1 MTVFKKIKK
10 IVSVAMIIVS
20 ALVFVLGFTIFIA
33 SVSASGGKVPSILG
47 YSVLQVQTGSM
58 EPEIA
63 TGSIIVVKET
73 DFDSLQIGDIISFY
87 SDNDKIK
94 GQVNT
99 HRIVNFVNGMGSKKV
114 AVTKGDANTMVDD
127 TPVYDID
134 VVGKLYYNFGTVG
147 SSVLGVLRN
156 PKIIFIFIILPL
168 IFITFSEAVNLVTLV
183 VESKMEKQKE
193 DNDGKSQEEKN

>member
-1 MTVFKKIKK
+1 MVGI
-10 IVSVAMIIVS
+10 S
-20 ALVFVLGFTIFIA
+20 ALVFILGFTIFIA

-58 EPEIA
+58 EPEIK
-63 TGSIIVVKET
+63 TGSIIIVKET
-73 DFDSLQIGDIISFY
+73 DFNTLKVGDIISFY
-87 SDNDKIK
+87 SNSDNIK
-94 GQVNT
+94 GRVNT
-99 HRIVNFVNGMGSKKV
+99 HRIENLVYGMGSQKV
-114 AVTKGDANTMVDD
+114 AITKGDANTRVDD
-127 TPVYDID
+127 MPVYDID
-134 VVGKLYYNFGTVG
+134 VIGKLCYNFGTVG

-193 DNDGKSQEEKN
+193 DNDGESQEEKN